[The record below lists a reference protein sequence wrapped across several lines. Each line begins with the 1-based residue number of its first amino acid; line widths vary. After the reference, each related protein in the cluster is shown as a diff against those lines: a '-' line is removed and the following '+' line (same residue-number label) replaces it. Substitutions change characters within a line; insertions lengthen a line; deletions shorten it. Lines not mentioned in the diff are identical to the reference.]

1 MRKAV
6 LTLLAVIL
14 ALGLFAA
21 VGYTGY
27 RVGYTQG
34 SQVAANGDT
43 AQPGL
48 RPFDDFG
55 RRGIPNLGD
64 RFERGFQRGFGP
76 AGFGMRGIGF
86 FAPLRFLLQLAV
98 LALIVWFAYWLLT
111 RSGWRLTRT
120 VQATE
125 VPPSPVKT
133 EVVETEAKE
142 ENQGS

>member
-1 MRKAV
+1 MKKIL
-6 LTLLAVIL
+6 LTLLVVIL

-27 RVGYTQG
+27 RLGYAQG
-34 SQVAANGDT
+34 VQTAATGDT

-64 RFERGFQRGFGP
+64 RFERDFHRGVGPGGFPMRGFG
-76 AGFGMRGIGF
+76 F
-86 FAPLRFLLQLAV
+86 FSPLRFLVQVAV
-98 LALIVWFAYWLLT
+98 LALLVGFVYWLFT

-120 VQATE
+120 AQTTGT
-125 VPPSPVKT
+125 PPPP
-133 EVVETEAKE
+133 VETEVKE
-142 ENQGS
+142 ENQES